1 MTDEEHL
8 ATSELEGRQP
18 LDVPEQAPKR
28 TPYVKPIL
36 YIKRSGGSVG
46 AWFKENKDS
55 YPIALPMVVCFVY
68 YVVMTFGGVNPFS
81 DTAEA
86 YLEWGG
92 GERESIYVDGEWW
105 RLFTNI
111 FAHAGIEHIMGNLA
125 AYAFGAVFLK
135 EILSPWKVVA
145 VFLACGLAG
154 ALVCSVT
161 TDYVFLGAS
170 GGVLGLFGAFIGYT
184 LLEASLFTRYKNTLN
199 VSLVVIGISILGSF
213 QAGVSLT
220 AHLVGILS
228 GFLIGC
234 AIPLWKQRHDD

>member
-1 MTDEEHL
+1 M
-8 ATSELEGRQP
+8 GR
-18 LDVPEQAPKR
+18 
-28 TPYVKPIL
+28 
-36 YIKRSGGSVG
+36 
-46 AWFKENKDS
+46 
-55 YPIALPMVVCFVY
+55 
-68 YVVMTFGGVNPFS
+68 
-81 DTAEA
+81 
-86 YLEWGG
+86 
-92 GERESIYVDGEWW
+92 
-105 RLFTNI
+105 
-111 FAHAGIEHIMGNLA
+111 
-125 AYAFGAVFLK
+125 AFGAVFLK